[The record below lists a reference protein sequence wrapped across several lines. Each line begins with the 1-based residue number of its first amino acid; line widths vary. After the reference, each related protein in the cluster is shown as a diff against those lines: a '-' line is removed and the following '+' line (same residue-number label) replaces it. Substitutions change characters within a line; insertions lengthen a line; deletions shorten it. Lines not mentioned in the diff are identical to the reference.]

1 MKTLFVPNCLK
12 SFFMFVVLLSA
23 ISTTNA
29 YASDYFRIDEDIEGK
44 IIDFESR
51 KPIPGV
57 VVSAMWVTSVFR
69 LTIEPS
75 EKYHDYFETRTDQNG
90 EFKIPGKGLNIIR
103 DIPPPKIR
111 IFKAGYFAAYLQD
124 LNPRSYQHN
133 PFAVGI
139 KKIDGKYVIPFVK
152 RSVEKRKKSL
162 TEYRQIPFSRMAFPG
177 MKAAGVLPEKYRL
190 YKEELEKE
198 YKALGKTPYWEQN
211 PFILRVKEGGVYPAK
226 EKAIEPRGSKDKH

>member
-1 MKTLFVPNCLK
+1 MLI
-12 SFFMFVVLLSA
+12 VLLSA
-23 ISTTNA
+23 ISTTKA
-29 YASDYFRIDEDIEGK
+29 FASDYFRNDQDIEGE

-69 LTIEPS
+69 FVIEPS
-75 EKYHDYFETRTDQNG
+75 EKYYDYFETRTDQNG

-103 DIPPPKIR
+103 NMPPPKIR
-111 IFKAGYFAAYLQD
+111 IFKAGYFAADLHD
-124 LNPRSYQHN
+124 LNPQSYQYN

-162 TEYRQIPFSRMAFPG
+162 TEYRQIPFSRMAFQG
-177 MKAAGVLPEKYRL
+177 MEAAGVVPEKYSL
-190 YKEELEKE
+190 YTEELEKE
-198 YKALGKTPYWEQN
+198 YKALGKTPYWQQN
-211 PFILRVKEGGVYPAK
+211 PYIIRVKEGGVYPAK
-226 EKAIEPRGSKDKH
+226 EKAIEPRGSKDK